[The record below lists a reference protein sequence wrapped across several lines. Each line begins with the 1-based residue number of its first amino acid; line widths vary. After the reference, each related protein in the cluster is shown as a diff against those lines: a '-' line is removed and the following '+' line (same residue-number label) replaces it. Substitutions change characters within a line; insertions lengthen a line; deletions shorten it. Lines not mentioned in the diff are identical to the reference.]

1 MFFPRG
7 QGNDEHPPD
16 ESLYDS
22 LEVTSETPHEVTP
35 GKEKIEL
42 VADSTPQP
50 PELIIVDVK
59 GAVVHPNV
67 YTLQEGQRLIDAITA
82 AGGYTSDADSRLL
95 NHAQRLTDEAVIY
108 VPLIGEELPV
118 FENPTSG
125 SDEIDESGSALVNI
139 NTADETEL
147 MTLTGIGP
155 AKASAIVKYRTEQGV
170 FQTIEDLKN
179 ISGIGQKTFDALSDS
194 ITVK

>member
-7 QGNDEHPPD
+7 QGNDEHSPD
-16 ESLYDS
+16 ESLYHS
-22 LEVTSETPHEVTP
+22 LEVTSEIPLEETR
-35 GKEKIEL
+35 GNEKIEL
-42 VADSTPQP
+42 VSDSTPHP

-59 GAVVHPNV
+59 GAVLHPNV
-67 YTLQEGQRLIDAITA
+67 YTLQEGQRVIDAITA

-125 SDEIDESGSALVNI
+125 PDEIDESGSGSVNI

-194 ITVK
+194 ITVN